1 MPGLRTGRLTF
12 RLSIASSITEG
23 LFYIHRL
30 KLTYLDKPLRVA
42 GINFFFLLNLNLKW
56 RRMMERSGYF

>member
-30 KLTYLDKPLRVA
+30 KLTYLDKPLGVA
-42 GINFFFLLNLNLKW
+42 DINFFPPT
-56 RRMMERSGYF
+56 